1 MLEILFEDN
10 HLIIVNKIP
19 GDLSQGDITED
30 QTLGDKVKFY
40 LKKKYNK
47 KGNVYL
53 GIAHRLDRPTSGVI
67 IFTKTSKALSRINEL
82 FKKNEIKKTYWAI
95 INSMGEKSSDKL
107 VNYLIKNKKQNKS
120 YVTNSSNK
128 ESKKAILNYKKILEL
143 EKYCLLSIN
152 LETGRHHQIRTQLAN
167 IGYPI
172 KGDLKYG
179 YPRSNKDGSIHLHS
193 RKISFIHPVNK
204 KNIEIIANPPKNNIW
219 DLCLNYIQ
227 K

>member
-10 HLIIVNKIP
+10 HLIIVNKAT

-30 QTLGDKVKFY
+30 LTLGDKIKSY
-40 LKKKYNK
+40 IKKKYNK
-47 KGNVYL
+47 KGNVFL
-53 GIAHRLDRPTSGVI
+53 GITHRLDRPTSGVI

-95 INSMGEKSSDKL
+95 VKSMRNKSSDKL
-107 VNYLIKNKKQNKS
+107 INYLIKNKKQNKS

-128 ESKKAILNYKKILEL
+128 KSKKAILKYKKILEL

-152 LETGRHHQIRTQLAN
+152 LETGRHHQIRTQLSN

-193 RKISFIHPVNK
+193 RKISFIHPVTK
-204 KNIEIIANPPKNNIW
+204 KNIEITANPPKNNIW
-219 DLCLNYIQ
+219 DLCLNYN
-227 K
+227 